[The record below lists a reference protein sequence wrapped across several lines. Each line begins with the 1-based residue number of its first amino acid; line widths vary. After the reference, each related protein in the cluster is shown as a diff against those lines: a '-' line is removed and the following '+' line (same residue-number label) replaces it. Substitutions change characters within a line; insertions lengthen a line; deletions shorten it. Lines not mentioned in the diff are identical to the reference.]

1 LKRLAALASL
11 GILLAGCG
19 GNPQAVHN
27 VESCDVD
34 VADPA
39 RARDISPLALG
50 KTYTIEF
57 ETSMGNF
64 TVELDPAN
72 SPCNGDSMLQLARDG
87 FFDGIAFHRIIPGY
101 IIQGGHSQKTPDGGP
116 GYTTVDQPDPE
127 TQYELGDVAMAKAT
141 EEPPGTGGSE
151 FFVVTGADIGLPP
164 DYALLGK
171 VVKGM
176 DVVEKIGKL
185 GNAQTEAPTKRI
197 VIEKTVA
204 TDPE

>member
-1 LKRLAALASL
+1 VRRLAALAGL
-11 GILLAGCG
+11 AVVLAGCG
-19 GNPQAVHN
+19 GNPDPVHN

-39 RARDISPLALG
+39 RAPNLTPLELG

-57 ETSMGNF
+57 ETTEGNF
-64 TVELDPAN
+64 TIELDPEQ
-72 SPCNGDSMLQLARDG
+72 SPCNGDSMLQLARSG
-87 FFDGIAFHRIIPGY
+87 FFDGIAFHRIVPGF

-116 GYTTVDQPDPE
+116 GYTTVDEPLPE
-127 TQYELGDVAMAKAT
+127 TEYKLGDVAMAKAAQ
-141 EEPPGTGGSE
+141 EPPGTGGSE
-151 FFVVTGADIGLPP
+151 FFVVTGQDIGLPP
-164 DYALLGK
+164 EYAPLGK

-185 GNAQTEAPTKRI
+185 GNVQTEEPTKQI